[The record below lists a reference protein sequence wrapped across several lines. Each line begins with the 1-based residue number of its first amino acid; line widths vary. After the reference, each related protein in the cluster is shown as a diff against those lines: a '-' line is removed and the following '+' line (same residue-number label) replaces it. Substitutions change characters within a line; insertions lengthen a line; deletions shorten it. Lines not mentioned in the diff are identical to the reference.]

1 MAQAKERLD
10 LKGFFKAP
18 GPGATARES
27 QIKLG
32 KNQYDELVDSVLNLK
47 EGNGLPFRFKEAT
60 TVTATAELAL
70 NSYNLIN
77 EEDPANF
84 TLPAASTCTVGDII
98 LCRNIAVVGDSDI
111 HKFGTAGEFFAN
123 TSIIFKATGQA
134 NGTVFASDVADGTGD
149 DFLNLTGATNGGP
162 GIGTEL
168 LFVFNGT
175 QWHVEGT
182 IMGSGTGAVA
192 VTTAFAAT

>member
-1 MAQAKERLD
+1 MPKTRNY
-10 LKGFFKAP
+10 LKSVFKTP
-18 GPGATARES
+18 GPGAGEKES
-27 QIKLG
+27 QLKLG
-32 KNQYDELVDSVLNLK
+32 KTDYDELVDSSLNIL
-47 EGNGLPFRFKEAT
+47 EGHGLPFRFTTAT

-84 TLPAASTCTVGDII
+84 TLPAASTCTTGDII
-98 LCRNIAVVGDSDI
+98 LCRYIAVVGDSDV

-123 TSIIFKATGQA
+123 TSIIFKATNSA
-134 NGTVFASDVADGTGD
+134 NSVVFASDVADGTGD
-149 DFLNLTGATNGGP
+149 DFLNLTGATNAGP

-182 IMGSGTGAVA
+182 IMSSGTGAAAA
-192 VTTAFAAT
+192 VTAAFAAT